1 MIIWYD
7 DGQTIPANSKSH
19 LPVTEWTKR
28 QAKRSWIK
36 ENVFLE
42 SQTVWQ
48 EILYKRSF
56 TEKCA
61 MRQHLQQKR
70 KFFSAAHQRNRAQ
83 PQYCIS
89 QCEYFKSTSLLKYF
103 TDSNDRTSLNLWNQV
118 TWRTQKS
125 QLWQK
130 SSIEMKKQHTTHWN
144 WKHPCC

>member
-1 MIIWYD
+1 MMMVKPYL
-7 DGQTIPANSKSH
+7 QTANHTYLSLSGPKDKQSDRGSKKTSSWSH
-19 LPVTEWTKR
+19 K
-28 QAKRSWIK
+28 
-36 ENVFLE
+36 
-42 SQTVWQ
+42 
-48 EILYKRSF
+48 LYGRKSFFKRSF
-56 TEKCA
+56 KEKCA

-130 SSIEMKKQHTTHWN
+130 SSIEMKEQHTTHWN